1 MTIYEIHERIRSRFL
16 YYSENNITENSVM
29 DLYSLAISDVM
40 NELYKEIE
48 AAKMP
53 HLYTKLKDK
62 SLDDL
67 GYLLSLPREVDES
80 DGQYLYR
87 LMNWKYLAESSNERA
102 INVALLNRT
111 YASHAEY
118 IPMTH
123 GSGTGTVYIIPSTYD
138 DKEVIAGSIGE
149 CIDVMER
156 VASPSLYLEYTI
168 PEPRPVILNI
178 ALRIDDNGDLN
189 SIKRSLEEQIKE
201 YVNNIPPNQYLLVG
215 MINFIGVNEELVDYF
230 NVLQV
235 FIDGKEQDSIEILQN
250 LEDKYLLKEIVWT
263 EE

>member
-1 MTIYEIHERIRSRFL
+1 MTINEIHERVKARFL
-16 YYSENNITENSVM
+16 YYSDNNITENSVM
-29 DLYSLAISDVM
+29 DLYSLAVSDVM

-53 HLYTKLKDK
+53 HLYTKLTGN

-67 GYLLSLPREVDES
+67 GYLLTLPREVDES

-87 LMNWKYLAESSNERA
+87 LMNWKYIAESSNDRA
-102 INVALLNRT
+102 INIALLNRT

-118 IPMTH
+118 LPMTH
-123 GSGTGTVYIIPSTYD
+123 GSGTGTVYIIPKTYD
-138 DKEVIAGSIGE
+138 DREVIAGAIGE
-149 CIDVMER
+149 CIDVMEK

-168 PEPRPVILNI
+168 PEPKPVILNVG
-178 ALRIDDNGDLN
+178 LRIHDDGDFN
-189 SIKRSLEEQIKE
+189 SITRSLEEKIKE
-201 YVNNIPPNQYLLVG
+201 YVNNIPPDKYFLVG
-215 MINFIGVNEELVDYF
+215 MINKIGINEDLVEYF

-235 FIDGKEQDSIEILQN
+235 FIDEKEQDSIEILQA
-250 LEDKYLLKEIVWT
+250 LEDKFLLKEIVWT